1 MSLSAS
7 AGLALSSHR
16 SNFAPQVAKT
26 NQEDPK
32 VNNEELLKKK
42 REEKEKQINP
52 FDISQEQLNAQMA
65 SIGNPIQSAP
75 TETLGT
81 MAYTGGGAEAAGTMA
96 YTGSGISTL
105 NCVA

>member
-7 AGLALSSHR
+7 AGLVLSNHK
-16 SNFAPQVAKT
+16 SNFAPQAAKT
-26 NQEDPK
+26 KQEPQK
-32 VNNEELLKKK
+32 ANNEELLKRKK
-42 REEKEKQINP
+42 EEPKQVNP

-65 SIGNPIQSAP
+65 AISNPIQSAP

-96 YTGSGISTL
+96 YTGSSVASV

>member
-7 AGLALSSHR
+7 AGLVLSNHK
-16 SNFAPQVAKT
+16 SNFAPQAAKT
-26 NQEDPK
+26 NQEHPK
-32 VNNEELLKKK
+32 ANNEELLKRKK
-42 REEKEKQINP
+42 EEPKQVNP

-65 SIGNPIQSAP
+65 AISNPIQSAP
-75 TETLGT
+75 AETLGT

-96 YTGSGISTL
+96 YTGSSVASI